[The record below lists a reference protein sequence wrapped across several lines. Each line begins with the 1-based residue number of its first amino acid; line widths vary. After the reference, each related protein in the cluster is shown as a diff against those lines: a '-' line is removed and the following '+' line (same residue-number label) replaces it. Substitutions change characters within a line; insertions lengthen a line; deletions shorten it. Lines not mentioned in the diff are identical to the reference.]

1 MHKRLTAFLNDQ
13 KVFDKKQFGYQK
25 IFSTAHAIIPLTENI
40 EKVIDNKLFVCGI
53 FIDLQKASDTI
64 DHNILLNKLHH
75 YGITD
80 LVNNWFSFY
89 LSNRKQFFSIH

>member
-1 MHKRLTAFLNDQ
+1 MHKRLMAFLNDQ
-13 KVFDKKQFGYQK
+13 KVFDKKQFGHQK
-25 IFSTAHAIIPLTENI
+25 IFSTAHAIITLTENI
-40 EKVIDNKLFVCGI
+40 EKVTDNKLFVCGI

-64 DHNILLNKLHH
+64 NHNILLNKLHH